1 MSIATYF
8 LPTFASLA
16 ALNNWQD
23 WGAGYFSE
31 AARLLGGGTLA
42 AAVTIAAAVANICLL
57 NSTVLATTRMP
68 FAMAEDGFLPQQL
81 TRLHPRFGTPAVC
94 IVISAIVYALLAI
107 HSLAQLITIYA
118 WLRVATTLM
127 TALSA
132 WRLRKTHATL
142 DRAFKI
148 PGGNVGL
155 LYAVAAP
162 VFMGIVA
169 TVGSLLSA
177 DKFAL
182 HWGPAAILLGPVA
195 YLVLRKKPQCAATN
209 GNVS

>member
-1 MSIATYF
+1 MLFRS
-8 LPTFASLA
+8 
-16 ALNNWQD
+16 
-23 WGAGYFSE
+23 
-31 AARLLGGGTLA
+31 
-42 AAVTIAAAVANICLL
+42 
-57 NSTVLATTRMP
+57 ATTRMP

-81 TRLHPRFGTPAVC
+81 KRLHPRFGTPAVC
-94 IVISAIVYALLAI
+94 IIISGIIYALLSI

-118 WLRVATTLM
+118 WLRVATTSM

-132 WRLRKTHATL
+132 WRLRKTHAAL
-142 DRAFKI
+142 ERPFRI
-148 PGGNVGL
+148 PCGKTGL
-155 LYAVAAP
+155 VYSVAAP

-195 YLVLRKKPQCAATN
+195 YLFLRKKLRPAAVN
-209 GNVS
+209 

>member
-1 MSIATYF
+1 
-8 LPTFASLA
+8 
-16 ALNNWQD
+16 
-23 WGAGYFSE
+23 
-31 AARLLGGGTLA
+31 
-42 AAVTIAAAVANICLL
+42 
-57 NSTVLATTRMP
+57 
-68 FAMAEDGFLPQQL
+68 
-81 TRLHPRFGTPAVC
+81 
-94 IVISAIVYALLAI
+94 VISAIVYALLAI

-132 WRLRKTHATL
+132 WQLRRTHGAL
-142 DRAFKI
+142 ERPFKI
-148 PGGNVGL
+148 PGGKPGL
-155 LYAVAAP
+155 FYAVAAP

-195 YLVLRKKPQCAATN
+195 YLFLRRKSQTAAAN
-209 GNVS
+209 